1 MVKINVNKELG
12 IKVPFDVKRTNKKVE
27 DAYTFQLET
36 ARFEK
41 GMDEFNDKMQ
51 AMSKTESDKE
61 SDNDSDNQN
70 EKMADEILK
79 NFEVQRDHIRK
90 VQAYISDTLKLTKK
104 QKEPLGDLEVNE
116 TSMLA
121 AKICAIIMGA
131 EPSDIEGKNAPE
143 A

>member
-1 MVKINVNKELG
+1 MVKINVNRELG
-12 IKVPFDVKRTNKKVE
+12 IKVPFDIKRTNKKVE

-41 GMDEFNDKMQ
+41 SMNEFDKKMQ
-51 AMSKTESDKE
+51 AMSKMESDKE
-61 SDNDSDNQN
+61 SDANSDDHD
-70 EKMADEILK
+70 EKIAEEVLK

-131 EPSDIEGKNAPE
+131 EQSDIEENTAPE
-143 A
+143 V

>member
-41 GMDEFNDKMQ
+41 GMDEFNEKMQ
-51 AMSKTESDKE
+51 AMSEAASDDD
-61 SDNDSDNQN
+61 SNDHD
-70 EKMADEILK
+70 EKIANEILK

-131 EPSDIEGKNAPE
+131 EQSDIEENKAPE
-143 A
+143 V

>member
-12 IKVPFDVKRTNKKVE
+12 IKVPFDIKRTNKKVE

-41 GMDEFNDKMQ
+41 SMDEFDKKMQ
-51 AMSKTESDKE
+51 AMSKMESDKE
-61 SDNDSDNQN
+61 SDANSDDHD
-70 EKMADEILK
+70 EKIAEEVLK

-131 EPSDIEGKNAPE
+131 EQSDIEENKAPE
-143 A
+143 V